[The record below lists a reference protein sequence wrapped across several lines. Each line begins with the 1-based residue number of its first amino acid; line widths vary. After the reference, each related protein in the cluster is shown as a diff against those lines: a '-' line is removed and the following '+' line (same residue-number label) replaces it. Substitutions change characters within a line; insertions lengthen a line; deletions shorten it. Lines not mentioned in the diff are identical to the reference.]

1 MTPGTIRIREM
12 ALSDYRSWFPRFL
25 QHAFAAGGIL
35 GIVLLVGCGRENG
48 GANLKSEVSAPATT
62 NFPTES
68 GNAVSN
74 AAPTSAPAQP
84 LQASL
89 ARVQDSL
96 KEGSYDVAAANLLK
110 LRRDGTHFSQQDA
123 ELYRQTLADAYT
135 RALEAAGKG
144 DPKGKAALQMIRAAG
159 PR

>member
-1 MTPGTIRIREM
+1 MTPGTIQIREM
-12 ALSDYRSWFPRFL
+12 ALSDFRSWFARML
-25 QHAFAAGGIL
+25 QQALAAGGIL
-35 GIVLLVGCGRENG
+35 GISLLAGCGRENG
-48 GANLKSEVSAPATT
+48 GAIQQSENSNPAVT

-68 GNAVSN
+68 GNAITN
-74 AAPTSAPAQP
+74 AAPTLAPTQP

-89 ARVQDSL
+89 DRVQVSL

-135 RALEAAGKG
+135 RALEAASKG